1 METDFKKTREK
12 SILENAFFAGFLKK
26 SPSNNFSIVNIF
38 NDSSF
43 YDDRA

>member
-26 SPSNNFSIVNIF
+26 SPSNNFSLVTIV

-43 YDDRA
+43 YDEPA